1 MQKQKKVSYIRKSFA
16 KRSFLC
22 LGLAVGALVLGII
35 GIISSVMAEGQAQLN
50 VAAVCF
56 CSLLISFFFNGLWC
70 FFSFFEREKKY
81 ILSKVGMGISLI
93 LIILWTVLIIIGI
106 KG

>member
-1 MQKQKKVSYIRKSFA
+1 MQKQKKVSYIRKPFA
-16 KRSFLC
+16 KRSFLS
-22 LGLAVGALVLGII
+22 LGLAVGALILGIT
-35 GIISSVMAEGQAQLN
+35 GMASSVMTAGKAQLN

-56 CSLLISFFFNGLWC
+56 CSLVISFFSLVYGIR
-70 FFSFFEREKKY
+70 SFFEEEKKY
-81 ILSKVGMGISLI
+81 ILSKIGIAISVV

>member
-1 MQKQKKVSYIRKSFA
+1 VSYIRKPFA
-16 KRSFLC
+16 KRSFLS

-56 CSLLISFFFNGLWC
+56 CSLLISIFSLVYGVL
-70 FFSFFEREKKY
+70 SFFEREKKY
-81 ILSKVGMGISLI
+81 ILSKIGMGISLG
-93 LIILWTVLIIIGI
+93 LIILWAVLIIIGV

>member
-1 MQKQKKVSYIRKSFA
+1 VSYIRKSFA

-22 LGLAVGALVLGII
+22 LGLAVGALALGMI

-56 CSLLISFFFNGLWC
+56 CSLLISIVSMVYGV
-70 FFSFFEREKKY
+70 FSFFEKEKKY
-81 ILSKVGMGISLI
+81 ILSKIGMGISLS
-93 LIILWTVLIIIGI
+93 LIILWAVLIIIGI

>member
-1 MQKQKKVSYIRKSFA
+1 VQKQKRVSYIRKPFA
-16 KRSFLC
+16 KRSFLS

-56 CSLLISFFFNGLWC
+56 CSLLISIFSLVYGVL
-70 FFSFFEREKKY
+70 SFFEREKKY
-81 ILSKVGMGISLI
+81 ILSKIGMGISLG
-93 LIILWTVLIIIGI
+93 LIILWAVLIIIGV

>member
-16 KRSFLC
+16 KKSFLS
-22 LGLAVGALVLGII
+22 LGLAIGALILGIT
-35 GIISSVMAEGQAQLN
+35 GIVSSVMTGGQAQLN

-56 CSLLISFFFNGLWC
+56 CSLVISLVSLVYGVL
-70 FFSFFEREKKY
+70 SFLEKEKKY
-81 ILSKVGMGISLI
+81 ILARIGMGISAALV
-93 LIILWTVLIIIGI
+93 ILWSVLIIIGI

>member
-1 MQKQKKVSYIRKSFA
+1 MQKQKRVSYIRKSFA
-16 KRSFLC
+16 KRSFLS

-35 GIISSVMAEGQAQLN
+35 GIISAVLAEGQAQLN

-56 CSLLISFFFNGLWC
+56 CSLVISFFSLVYGVL
-70 FFSFFEREKKY
+70 SFFEREKKY
-81 ILSKVGMGISLI
+81 ILSKIGMGISAA

>member
-16 KRSFLC
+16 KRSILC
-22 LGLAVGALVLGII
+22 LGLAVGALALGMI

-56 CSLLISFFFNGLWC
+56 CSMLISIVSMVYGV
-70 FFSFFEREKKY
+70 FSFFEKEKKY
-81 ILSKVGMGISLI
+81 ILSKIGMGISLS
-93 LIILWTVLIIIGI
+93 LIILWAVLIIIGI

>member
-1 MQKQKKVSYIRKSFA
+1 VQKQKKVSYIRKSFA
-16 KRSFLC
+16 KKSFLC
-22 LGLAVGALVLGII
+22 LGLAVGALALGMI

-56 CSLLISFFFNGLWC
+56 CSMLISIVSMVYGV
-70 FFSFFEREKKY
+70 FSFFEKEKKY
-81 ILSKVGMGISLI
+81 ILSKIGMGISLS
-93 LIILWTVLIIIGI
+93 LIILWAVLIIIGI

>member
-16 KRSFLC
+16 KKSFLC
-22 LGLAVGALVLGII
+22 LGLAVGALALGMI
-35 GIISSVMAEGQAQLN
+35 GIISSVIAEGQAQLN

-56 CSLLISFFFNGLWC
+56 CSMLISIVSMVYGV
-70 FFSFFEREKKY
+70 FSFFEKEKKY
-81 ILSKVGMGISLI
+81 ILSKIGMGISLS
-93 LIILWTVLIIIGI
+93 LIILWAVLIIIGI

>member
-22 LGLAVGALVLGII
+22 LGLAVGALALGII

-56 CSLLISFFFNGLWC
+56 CSMLISIVSMVYGV
-70 FFSFFEREKKY
+70 FSFFEKEKKY
-81 ILSKVGMGISLI
+81 ILSKIGMGISLS
-93 LIILWTVLIIIGI
+93 LIILWAVLIIIGI

>member
-1 MQKQKKVSYIRKSFA
+1 VQKQKRVSYIRKPFA
-16 KRSFLC
+16 KRSFLS
-22 LGLAVGALVLGII
+22 LGLAVGALILGII
-35 GIISSVMAEGQAQLN
+35 GIVSSVMAEGQAQLN

-56 CSLLISFFFNGLWC
+56 CSLLISFFSLIYGVL
-70 FFSFFEREKKY
+70 SFFEKEKKY
-81 ILSKVGMGISLI
+81 ILSKIGMGISLG

>member
-1 MQKQKKVSYIRKSFA
+1 VQKQKRASYIRKPFA
-16 KRSFLC
+16 KRSFLS

-56 CSLLISFFFNGLWC
+56 CSLLISIFSLVYGVL
-70 FFSFFEREKKY
+70 SFFEREKKY
-81 ILSKVGMGISLI
+81 ILSKIGMGISLG
-93 LIILWTVLIIIGI
+93 LIILWAVLIIIGV

>member
-1 MQKQKKVSYIRKSFA
+1 MQKQKRVSYIRKPFA
-16 KRSFLC
+16 KRSFLS

-56 CSLLISFFFNGLWC
+56 CSLLISIFSLVYGVL
-70 FFSFFEREKKY
+70 SFFEREKKY
-81 ILSKVGMGISLI
+81 ILSKIGMGISLG
-93 LIILWTVLIIIGI
+93 LIILWAVLIIIGV

>member
-1 MQKQKKVSYIRKSFA
+1 VSYIRKSFA

-22 LGLAVGALVLGII
+22 LGLAVGALALGMI

-56 CSLLISFFFNGLWC
+56 CSMLISIVSMVYGV
-70 FFSFFEREKKY
+70 FSFFEKEKKY
-81 ILSKVGMGISLI
+81 ILSKIGMGISLS
-93 LIILWTVLIIIGI
+93 LIILWAVLIIIGI